1 MSGNLAA
8 NPSLLRLNPVRV
20 GFEHGRRFAQRSHS
34 LEQLPLCDLSHIVLH
49 NPAER
54 RGRLADKHVAWANV
68 VLFLHSYA
76 PSDPHQQADEL
87 RRFISLP
94 QLYQA
99 GQTGVDS
106 TIPQVLEINVIDVWK
121 ARTLWNDG
129 CKEAEVEV
137 LLR

>member
-1 MSGNLAA
+1 MGGGLLNDPTRW
-8 NPSLLRLNPVRV
+8 NNSLSVTFPI
-20 GFEHGRRFAQRSHS
+20 SY
-34 LEQLPLCDLSHIVLH
+34 CTT
-49 NPAER
+49 

-99 GQTGVDS
+99 SQTGVDS

-121 ARTLWNDG
+121 ARTLWQDG